1 MKNVTQPFWMIQQ
14 MFQSCLELVDFNV
27 DRNIHG
33 ISFTWDFPC
42 WLISVEQTNLKL
54 WTPPPKCWASP
65 CHHHDSHMCS
75 WLLCQSWSLAPGSH
89 AIKFK
94 FKFQTWTWHRTYH
107 WFRKPDS
114 DSKSTMVM
122 VFFEFD
128 FLSLA
133 RLLPTLNVLWSKSK
147 SDSSSLGLVVL
158 VPIEM
163 LSISWWF

>member
-1 MKNVTQPFWMIQQ
+1 MEKVTQLFWMIQR
-14 MFQSCLELVDFNV
+14 MLQSHSESVDFNV

-42 WLISVEQTNLKL
+42 WLISIEQTNLKL
-54 WTPPPKCWASP
+54 WTLPLKCWASP
-65 CHHHDSHMCS
+65 CHHHNSHMCS
-75 WLLCQSWSLAPGSH
+75 WLLCQSWSLAPGSC
-89 AIKFK
+89 AIKFLK
-94 FKFQTWTWHRTYH
+94 FKFQTRTWHRTYH

-114 DSKSTMVM
+114 DPKSTMVT

-128 FLSLA
+128 FLSLTG
-133 RLLPTLNVLWSKSK
+133 LLCTLNVLWSKSE

-163 LSISWWF
+163 LSIS